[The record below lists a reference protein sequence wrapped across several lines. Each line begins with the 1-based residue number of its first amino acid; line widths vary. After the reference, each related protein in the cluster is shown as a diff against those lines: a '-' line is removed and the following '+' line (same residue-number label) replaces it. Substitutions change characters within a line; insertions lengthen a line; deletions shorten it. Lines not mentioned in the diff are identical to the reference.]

1 MVNVLEDQSFTLSQG
16 QATPVCTIVTA
27 ATVHLDPLY

>member
-16 QATPVCTIVTA
+16 EVTPVCTTVTA
-27 ATVHLDPLY
+27 ATVHLDPFY